1 MNCIARQDPLCM
13 GFPRQEYWS
22 GLPSS
27 FLFSIQGQS
36 QEWFRKL
43 IPTWVSE
50 LHTRLLLLPISCESD
65 LVKTD
70 KECKVMCLFYR
81 RVDDFFKK
89 KTRGINIIA
98 GKYRFCKWFSRSI
111 HINREYWDTRV
122 AFLRTTWALLESN
135 SSYWLSVSVP
145 LSSQQ

>member
-50 LHTRLLLLPISCESD
+50 LHIRLLLLPISCESD

-81 RVDDFFKK
+81 RVDDFKKKK
-89 KTRGINIIA
+89 KTEASILLLVSIDFANGFQGRYILIESTGI
-98 GKYRFCKWFSRSI
+98 
-111 HINREYWDTRV
+111 
-122 AFLRTTWALLESN
+122 LE
-135 SSYWLSVSVP
+135 WLF
-145 LSSQQ
+145 

>member
-1 MNCIARQDPLCM
+1 MKCIAIQDPMCM

-22 GLPSS
+22 GLPFS

-50 LHTRLLLLPISCESD
+50 LHIRLLLFPISCESD

-70 KECKVMCLFYR
+70 KECKVMCVFYR

-89 KTRGINIIA
+89 IEA
-98 GKYRFCKWFSRSI
+98 SI
-111 HINREYWDTRV
+111 
-122 AFLRTTWALLESN
+122 LLLVSIDFANGFQGRYILIESTVILE
-135 SSYWLSVSVP
+135 WLF
-145 LSSQQ
+145 